1 MTAEVIFEYESESG
15 EVFDLWCF
23 LESDIAELVKAT
35 PDGPHHKEFVVWE
48 LIEIRHM
55 VTRKRIEHLFSKT
68 ERERI
73 EKIATDLIEAPG
85 SNI

>member
-15 EVFDLWCF
+15 EVFDLICI
-23 LESDIAELVKAT
+23 LESDTSEIVKPT
-35 PDGPHHKEFVVWE
+35 PDGPEHKEFVVWE

-55 VTRKRIEHLFSKT
+55 VTGKRIEHLFSKR

-73 EKIATDLIEAPG
+73 ERIAINHLEA
-85 SNI
+85 